1 MDETTTTSNQQA
13 TLDLIRRLSGQ
24 ANVITAPRIYV
35 EILGSIE
42 GAVFLSQLIYWSDRT
57 KDPDGWFAKSY
68 LEWQAEIALSKFQV
82 ARWSK
87 LFADE
92 GFLETKLA
100 KWRGAPTV
108 YYRLSISTF
117 WKWIVKKLDNGLLRN
132 FTMDCQETSQS
143 YTKTT
148 TEITPKSTDIKDDDD
163 ARARVNGRHAARVSR
178 SSSSSGISRPDLES
192 QFGERAVK
200 MALEIAENAGK
211 PGSLRYAAGVLRNWE
226 REGTMP
232 RKARGINP
240 YDWEPVRETETN
252 PDDWVSIDGSENE
265 AGRG

>member
-1 MDETTTTSNQQA
+1 MMDGSPTTNQQA

-87 LFADE
+87 LFVDQ

-117 WKWIVKKLDNGLLRN
+117 WKWIVKFLDNPLSRN

-148 TEITPKSTDIKDDDD
+148 TEITTESTDIDDDD
-163 ARARVNGRHAARVSR
+163 ARARGGRRAKSAGR
-178 SSSSSGISRPDLES
+178 SSSSSSSRISRVDLES
-192 QFGERAVK
+192 QYGERAVK
-200 MALEIAENAGK
+200 MALAAAEAAGK
-211 PGSLRYAAGVLRNWE
+211 PGSLRYAAGILRNWDN
-226 REGTMP
+226 EGTMP
-232 RKARGINP
+232 RKARGVNP
-240 YDWEPVRETETN
+240 YDW
-252 PDDWVSIDGSENE
+252 
-265 AGRG
+265 